1 MFRSCRYVLLKYIS
15 LSGGCGRYGCYIG
28 RREIGPIV
36 PSFSSKNLSAEMH
49 FRYLIT
55 DVAST
60 EVFVDVH
67 LTKERKKGG

>member
-1 MFRSCRYVLLKYIS
+1 MFRSCRYNVLLKYIS

-28 RREIGPIV
+28 RLEIGPIV
-36 PSFSSKNLSAEMH
+36 PSFSSKNLSAERH

-60 EVFVDVH
+60 EVRVH

>member
-1 MFRSCRYVLLKYIS
+1 MVVTLDAVRSA
-15 LSGGCGRYGCYIG
+15 
-28 RREIGPIV
+28 GPIV
-36 PSFSSKNLSAEMH
+36 PSFSSKNLSAERH

-55 DVAST
+55 DMAST

>member
-1 MFRSCRYVLLKYIS
+1 MTVLLKYIS
-15 LSGGCGRYGCYIG
+15 LSGGCGRYRYGCYIG

-36 PSFSSKNLSAEMH
+36 PSFSSKNLSAERH

>member
-1 MFRSCRYVLLKYIS
+1 MAVAVDMVVTLDAVRSA
-15 LSGGCGRYGCYIG
+15 
-28 RREIGPIV
+28 GPIV
-36 PSFSSKNLSAEMH
+36 PSFSSKNLSAERH

>member
-1 MFRSCRYVLLKYIS
+1 MAVAVDMVVTLDAVRSGRLYLLS
-15 LSGGCGRYGCYIG
+15 
-28 RREIGPIV
+28 
-36 PSFSSKNLSAEMH
+36 SSKNLSAERH